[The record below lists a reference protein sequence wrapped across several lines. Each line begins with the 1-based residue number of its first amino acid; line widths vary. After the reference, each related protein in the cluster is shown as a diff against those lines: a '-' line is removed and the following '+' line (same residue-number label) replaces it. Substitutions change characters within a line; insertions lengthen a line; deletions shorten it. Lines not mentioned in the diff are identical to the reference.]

1 MKLVKRLLTLASN
14 HIGTMIFACVGIIG
28 AAVLNLVAPALLREF
43 TASVEDIDT
52 LTTRTLLIYSLVLL
66 AAYLLRAVCRGI
78 SLGVAH
84 IAAWQFVAE
93 LTLKLYDKYE
103 QLSMRY
109 YQDKQTGDLMSRLGN
124 VARQFE
130 LLIAHSI
137 PDLVSNLLVVVGVC
151 IMLFTINVQL
161 ALITMLP
168 VPLIIIVSWL
178 YSKKVAPMFRIN
190 SRVFGELNG
199 VFQDN
204 LTGMKEIQAFGCEE
218 SEHNKMIH
226 NCRYYAKVNIRAN
239 LANAIFTPGIEFAT
253 SIGTIIVIAFG
264 GMLALDGAM
273 SIADI
278 VGFIMYLSL
287 FYSPLAVL
295 ARLVEDMQVAAASAQ
310 RVFDVLDS
318 EPEIKDSPDAVDLD
332 VLKAHSG
339 ESAVCEGRVDFDN
352 VSFYYNKEEPLLDN
366 ISFTAHPGEMVA
378 LVGPTGV
385 GKTTI
390 VSLIERFWDPISG
403 SVKLDGHDIRGL
415 TLKSLRSQISMVLQ
429 DVFLFNGTI
438 AENIAYGINVDDGG
452 EYAELYS
459 PNGSLK
465 VRGVSDKIRNIIR
478 SDPQTDKILSSA
490 VRELDMDK
498 IVEAAKIAHA
508 HDFIMAM
515 PDGYNTVIGE
525 RGVRLSG
532 GQKQRIAIARAV
544 LRGSPILILDEAT
557 SAVDNETEAEI
568 QAAIESLAGSRT
580 IIVIAHR
587 LSTVMRA
594 DNIIVLEHGRIVES
608 GRHAELLAKH
618 GLYSKLCHAQSET
631 ADSGLMAE

>member
-14 HIGTMIFACVGIIG
+14 HVGTMIFACVGIIG
-28 AAVLNLVAPALLREF
+28 AAVLNLVTPALLREF
-43 TASVEDIDT
+43 TASVEDIET
-52 LTTRTLLIYSLVLL
+52 LTKRTLFIYAGVLV
-66 AAYLLRAVCRGI
+66 AAYVVRAVCRGI

-93 LTLKLYDKYE
+93 LTLKVYDKLE

-109 YQDKQTGDLMSRLGN
+109 YQDKQTGELMSRLVN
-124 VARQFE
+124 DTRQFE

-151 IMLFTINVQL
+151 VMMFTINVRL
-161 ALITMLP
+161 ALITLIP
-168 VPLIIIVSWL
+168 VPLVIIVGWL
-178 YSKKVAPMFRIN
+178 YSKKVAPMFRLN
-190 SRVFGELNG
+190 ARVLGELNG

-218 SEHNKMIH
+218 SEHEKMTG

-239 LANAIFTPGIEFAT
+239 LANAVFTPGIELVT
-253 SIGTIIVIAFG
+253 SVGTIIVVLFG
-264 GMLALDGAM
+264 GMLALDGQLA
-273 SIADI
+273 IADI

-287 FYSPLAVL
+287 FYTPLAVL
-295 ARLVEDMQVAAASAQ
+295 ARLVEDLQVASASAQ

-318 EPEIKDSPDAVDLD
+318 EPEIKELPDAVELPI
-332 VLKAHSG
+332 G
-339 ESAVCEGRVDFDN
+339 EGRIDFEN
-352 VSFYYNKEEPLLDN
+352 VSFHYNPAEPLLDN
-366 ISFTAHPGEMVA
+366 ISFTAKPGEMIA

-390 VSLIERFWDPISG
+390 VSLIERFYDPVSG
-403 SVKLDGHDIRGL
+403 CVKLDGTDIRTA
-415 TLKSLRSQISMVLQ
+415 TLHSLRSNISMVLQ
-429 DVFLFNGTI
+429 DVFLFNGTV
-438 AENIAYGINVDDGG
+438 AENIAYGISCTDGRD
-452 EYAELYS
+452 YAS
-459 PNGSLK
+459 VTNPNGSLSVDGVSEK
-465 VRGVSDKIRNIIR
+465 VSRTIHKDPERDHIVSSSVRG
-478 SDPQTDKILSSA
+478 
-490 VRELDMDK
+490 LDMER
-498 IVEAAKIAHA
+498 IREAAKIAHA
-508 HDFIMAM
+508 DEFIMNM
-515 PDGYNTVIGE
+515 PDGYNTLIGE

-544 LRGSPILILDEAT
+544 LRGTPMLILDEAT

-594 DNIIVLEHGRIVES
+594 DNILVLENGRIVEQ
-608 GRHAELLAKH
+608 GRHEELLRQG
-618 GLYSKLCHAQSET
+618 GLYAKLCKVQHGVEA
-631 ADSGLMAE
+631 GAEPAAI

>member
-124 VARQFE
+124 DARQFE

-161 ALITMLP
+161 ALITMIP

-332 VLKAHSG
+332 VLKARSG

-438 AENIAYGINVDDGG
+438 AENIAYGINVAEGS

-465 VRGVSDKIRNIIR
+465 VRGVSDKIRNIIH
-478 SDPQTDKILSSA
+478 SDPQNDQILSSA

-508 HDFIMAM
+508 HDFITSM

-544 LRGSPILILDEAT
+544 LRGSPLLILDEAT

-608 GRHAELLAKH
+608 GRHAELLARN

>member
-14 HIGTMIFACVGIIG
+14 HVGTMIFACVGIIG
-28 AAVLNLVAPALLREF
+28 AAVLNLVTPALLREF
-43 TASVEDIDT
+43 TASVENIET
-52 LTTRTLLIYSLVLL
+52 LTKRTLFIYAGVLV
-66 AAYLLRAVCRGI
+66 AAYVIRAICRGI

-93 LTLKLYDKYE
+93 LTLKVYDKLE

-109 YQDKQTGDLMSRLGN
+109 YQDKQTGELMSRLVN
-124 VARQFE
+124 DTRQFE

-151 IMLFTINVQL
+151 VMMFTINVRL
-161 ALITMLP
+161 ALITLIP
-168 VPLIIIVSWL
+168 VPLVIIVGWL
-178 YSKKVAPMFRIN
+178 YSKKVAPMFRLN
-190 SRVFGELNG
+190 ARVLGELNG

-218 SEHNKMIH
+218 SEHEKMTG

-239 LANAIFTPGIEFAT
+239 LANAVFTPGIELVT
-253 SIGTIIVIAFG
+253 SVGTIIVVLFG
-264 GMLALDGAM
+264 GMLALDGQLA
-273 SIADI
+273 IADI

-287 FYSPLAVL
+287 FYTPLAVL
-295 ARLVEDMQVAAASAQ
+295 ARLVEDLQVASASAQ

-318 EPEIKDSPDAVDLD
+318 EPEIKELPDAVELPI
-332 VLKAHSG
+332 G
-339 ESAVCEGRVDFDN
+339 EGRIDFEN
-352 VSFYYNKEEPLLDN
+352 VSFHYNPAEPLLDN
-366 ISFTAHPGEMVA
+366 ISFTAKPGEMIA

-390 VSLIERFWDPISG
+390 VSLIERFYDPVSG
-403 SVKLDGHDIRGL
+403 CVKLDGTDIRTA
-415 TLKSLRSQISMVLQ
+415 TLHSLRSNISMVLQ
-429 DVFLFNGTI
+429 DVFLFNGTV
-438 AENIAYGINVDDGG
+438 AENIAYGISCTDGRD
-452 EYAELYS
+452 YAS
-459 PNGSLK
+459 VTNPNGSLS
-465 VRGVSDKIRNIIR
+465 VDGVSEKVSRTIHKDPERDHIVSSSVRKLDMEKIR
-478 SDPQTDKILSSA
+478 
-490 VRELDMDK
+490 
-498 IVEAAKIAHA
+498 EAAKIAHA
-508 HDFIMAM
+508 DEFIMNM
-515 PDGYNTVIGE
+515 PDGYNTLIGE

-544 LRGSPILILDEAT
+544 LRGTPILILDEAT

-594 DNIIVLEHGRIVES
+594 DNILVLENGRIVEQ
-608 GRHAELLAKH
+608 GRHEELLRQG
-618 GLYSKLCHAQSET
+618 GLYAKLCKVQHGVEA
-631 ADSGLMAE
+631 GAEPVALRQQ